1 MKILYT
7 FIILFF
13 GFSSVNAQKTVL
25 EQSLIPGEA
34 FSYGDKEIKFI
45 KVVKDSR
52 CPKNVTCIWAGEA
65 VILVEISENGILVKE
80 KEVVLPAAGRSLP
93 LLIFEGSSL
102 LVQNLLPYPQTGSNV
117 KDREY
122 SLELQLHPE

>member
-80 KEVVLPAAGRSLP
+80 KEVVLPAGGRSLP